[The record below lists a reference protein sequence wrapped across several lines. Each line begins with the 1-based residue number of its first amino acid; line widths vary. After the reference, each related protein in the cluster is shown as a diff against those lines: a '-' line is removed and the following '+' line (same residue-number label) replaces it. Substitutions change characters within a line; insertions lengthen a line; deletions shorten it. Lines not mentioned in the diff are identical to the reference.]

1 MRRARATGKFK
12 AARPAR
18 RCIIGRRSKGRVGQ
32 SSMHVIETERLHLRQ
47 LNAGDAPFML
57 ELLNE
62 PSFIRNIGDRGV
74 RNVED
79 AAGYILRGPVDSYA
93 RHGFGLWLV
102 ELKESGTPAGIC
114 GLVRRDALPDPD
126 IGYAFLP
133 RFRSRGYAREAA
145 AATLGYAFDALK
157 LERVL
162 AITNPD
168 NSGSIKVLEKIGLK
182 FERRVRLSEDAP
194 EVMLFASGPPLSE
207 PWRGVIEGT

>member
-1 MRRARATGKFK
+1 
-12 AARPAR
+12 
-18 RCIIGRRSKGRVGQ
+18 
-32 SSMHVIETERLHLRQ
+32 MHVIETERLHLRQ

-133 RFRSRGYAREAA
+133 RFRSRGFAREAA

>member
-1 MRRARATGKFK
+1 
-12 AARPAR
+12 
-18 RCIIGRRSKGRVGQ
+18 
-32 SSMHVIETERLHLRQ
+32 MHIIETERLHLRQ
-47 LNAGDAPFML
+47 LNAGDAAFIL

-74 RNVED
+74 QTVED
-79 AAGYILRGPVDSYA
+79 AAGYILKGPIDSYA

-102 ELKESGTPAGIC
+102 ELKDSGTPAGIC

-133 RFRSRGYAREAA
+133 RFWSRGYAREAA
-145 AATLGYAFDALK
+145 AATLDYAFGALG
-157 LERVL
+157 LRRVL

-168 NSGSIKVLEKIGLK
+168 NTGSIRVLEKIGLK

-194 EVMLFASGPPLSE
+194 EIMLFAAGPPV
-207 PWRGVIEGT
+207 RAVAHGRD